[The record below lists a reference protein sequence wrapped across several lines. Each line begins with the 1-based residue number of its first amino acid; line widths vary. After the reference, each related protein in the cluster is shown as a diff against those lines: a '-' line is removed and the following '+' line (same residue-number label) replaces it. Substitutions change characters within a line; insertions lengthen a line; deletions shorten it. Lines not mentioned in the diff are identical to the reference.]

1 MEWSTNMTVANY
13 NSLVQQTFCDNAIR
27 SVVMID
33 DDFLTYSESIQALNR
48 EIQLD
53 AKKIDSSK
61 RAATL
66 ESFFQA
72 KNMICD
78 IDNGSVN
85 FDVDRIRKSDL
96 IIVDYHLDNNAP
108 DKTLSLLQELKDSE
122 HLNMVV
128 IYTREDLETVWM
140 EIAST
145 LKGAADYNE
154 LIIERENELLQRY
167 WEDTVLPNLSHNGD
181 KALTRAETI
190 SYIKDR
196 KCCRRVKTLIH
207 GDAIL
212 VEQDDKNFIAEMIAE
227 YAVAKNNI
235 IQSKITDNVIFGDQ
249 DGVKWIQTGNIFVT
263 LFHKVHN
270 DHDDDGDRIWRKL
283 NDSLIEWN
291 PSYYQIIKSEI
302 QNAIESE
309 ALSFVNHLANDQF
322 GQAGWLNEI
331 LRSNSPDIR
340 LRNIDFVFGN
350 LSEEL
355 YQRLKKNRSLDDFI
369 KTVFDSY
376 SDDFASSGIPRTLEY
391 CSSKMNLPATDEA
404 YNQMYHA
411 LNMNLSSKNFED
423 GHISTGTIFFDTDSD
438 KWYLCVSAACD
449 LVPTQGNEP
458 HHHRLKPHR
467 IIKVL
472 ELFNASQNK
481 ALPYAEHSKYIYVMH
496 KNIRKYLSV
505 FEGEKAI
512 PVVDYM
518 VVLNHGTAVDGAEKN
533 VISAAFL
540 SNMDGNVQNVPVTLK
555 LKSQLRTGYAE
566 RYQAIASQYG
576 ARIGVDY
583 VSMMLP

>member
-13 NSLVQQTFCDNAIR
+13 NSLVQQTFCENAIR

-53 AKKIDSSK
+53 ANKIDSSK

-122 HLNMVV
+122 HLNLVV
-128 IYTREDLETVWM
+128 IYTRENLETVWM
-140 EIAST
+140 QIAST

-154 LIIERENELLQRY
+154 LIIEKESELLQSY
-167 WEDTVLPNLSHNGD
+167 WEDIVLPNLTHNGD
-181 KALTRAETI
+181 KALTRAETV
-190 SYIKDR
+190 SFIKDR

-227 YAVAKNNI
+227 YAVAKNAI
-235 IQSKITDNVIFGDQ
+235 IQRKTTDNVIFGDQ
-249 DGVKWIQTGNIFVT
+249 DGVKWIQSGNIFVT
-263 LFHKVHN
+263 LFHKVQD
-270 DHDDDGDRIWRKL
+270 DHDNDGDRIWRKL

-331 LRSNSPDIR
+331 LKSNSPDIR
-340 LRNIDFVFGN
+340 RRNIDFVFGN

-355 YQRLKKNRSLDDFI
+355 YQRLKKNISLDNFI

-391 CSSKMNLPATDEA
+391 CSSRMNLPATDEA

-411 LNMNLSSKNFED
+411 LNMNLSSQNFED

-518 VVLNHGTAVDGAEKN
+518 VVLNHGSTVDGAEKN
-533 VISAAFL
+533 VISAVFL
-540 SNMDGNVQNVPVTLK
+540 GNMDGNVQNVPVSLK

-566 RYQAIASQYG
+566 RYQAIASHYG